1 MQAKHS
7 NSFQSIRSKLI
18 IAFAIST
25 AILILVILTFFWYT
39 NRQAQLQ
46 EINQLLS
53 KTQDK
58 VNAIAIIQRDFFA
71 FETIN
76 SEFYQTGK
84 SQYLDKHHHLLQ
96 SLKLEFDTLSRL
108 PDIQS
113 EDIQLKIN
121 GLEDEIESFEKD
133 FQELIILI
141 KQRGF
146 KDDGIEGEMRDYIH
160 QIEDTNIPALQTTM
174 LMIRR
179 HEKDYIIRK
188 DPKYVDKLKGA
199 VESLRSEIN
208 LQIINPIEK
217 NNLDSLIV
225 LYEKTF
231 YKLVDLEFKI
241 GVEGKQGLKFAIH
254 QNLEKLQMD
263 ILKIDAE
270 IQDIAQNNSQ
280 NTQFYFLI
288 LLFIFLVS
296 NVVVG
301 VSVTR
306 RLGKPISQLSQSI
319 RQIIN
324 QNFDKSAKPQI
335 FSQKDEIGLLSQ
347 DFSLMVEKVH
357 EMTDEV
363 FQQNKELKKSYDNID
378 LLSQIGKEVTSTL
391 AIESI
396 VKTIHR
402 NILKVFPVDIFAV
415 GVYSEDKN
423 SLSFYKCEHKN
434 DQLSITSRSLDNDN
448 SILVWCFKNQ
458 KEIIMGNY
466 QQERKNYLKDII
478 SSSDAGKIPEA
489 RIYLPIS
496 NQGRNY
502 GVMTIQHEK
511 ANTYNEYHL
520 NFLENLAIYTAIAMD
535 NAQALYKIEMQK
547 EAIQASE
554 EELRQNTEELQ
565 ALNDN
570 LETTLQELR
579 ATQSKLVQSEKLA
592 SLGQLIAGIAH
603 EINTPLGA
611 ITASVGNMD
620 SSLENVLKNLP
631 ELLPTLNEAQ
641 LLDFNKI
648 LDEAKENQEVLSS
661 REKRKKRRAL
671 SESIQEMGIENVE
684 NISDLLVDLHIYKE
698 PQRFQ
703 SIFDYSRFEDLLETI
718 YHLATLQEDRGNIE
732 LATKKASRIIF
743 ALKKYVHQE
752 PDGDKTEINITETI
766 DITLTLY
773 QNQIK
778 QDIDLV
784 KNYDSNIPR
793 IMGFADEL
801 TQVWTNLLHNALQ
814 AMNYKGQLTIDVTK
828 GNKSI
833 AIAFSDTGSG
843 IPEDIRKRIFDP
855 FFTTKKSGEG
865 SGLGLDIV
873 RKIVEKHQGE
883 ISVDSEIGQGTTFTV
898 KLPFN

>member
-1 MQAKHS
+1 MTNTHTS
-7 NSFQSIRSKLI
+7 SFQSIRTKLI

-25 AILILVILTFFWYT
+25 AILLLVILTFFWYT

-46 EINQLLS
+46 EINQLLG

-58 VNAIAIIQRDFFA
+58 VNTIAILQRDFFA

-76 SEFYQTGK
+76 SEFYQKGT
-84 SQYLDKHHHLLQ
+84 SQYLEQHHRLLQ
-96 SLKLEFDTLSRL
+96 NLKLEFDTLSQH
-108 PDIQS
+108 PDIHS
-113 EDIQLKIN
+113 EDIQTKITN
-121 GLEDEIESFEKD
+121 LEQEIESFEDD
-133 FQELIILI
+133 FQELITLI
-141 KQRGF
+141 KKRGF
-146 KDDGIEGEMRDYIH
+146 KDDGVEGNMRDYIH
-160 QIEDTNIPALQTTM
+160 QIEDTKIPALQTTM

-188 DPKYVDKLKGA
+188 DPKYVDKLK
-199 VESLRSEIN
+199 ESVNRLRNEVNIH
-208 LQIINPIEK
+208 ITNPNQK
-217 NNLDSLIV
+217 NNLDSLVV
-225 LYEKTF
+225 LYEETF
-231 YKLVDLEFKI
+231 YELVDLEQKI

-263 ILKIDAE
+263 ILKVDAE
-270 IQDIAQNNSQ
+270 IEQIAQSNSKRAQ
-280 NTQFYFLI
+280 LYFLI
-288 LLFIFLVS
+288 LLSVFLIS
-296 NVVVG
+296 NIILG
-301 VSVTR
+301 ISVTK

-319 RQIIN
+319 RQIIDK
-324 QNFDKSAKPQI
+324 NFDKNVKPQI
-335 FSQKDEIGLLSQ
+335 FSQKDEIGLLSK

-363 FQQNKELKKSYDNID
+363 LQQNEELKKSYENID
-378 LLSQIGKEVTSTL
+378 LLSQIGKEITSTL
-391 AIESI
+391 AIQSI
-396 VKTIHR
+396 VKTMYQ
-402 NILKVFPVDIFAV
+402 NILKVFPADIFAV
-415 GVYSEDKN
+415 GVYSEDEN
-423 SLSFYKCEHKN
+423 SLTFYKCESKSEEI
-434 DQLSITSRSLDNDN
+434 SITTRSLDNPN

-458 KEIIMGNY
+458 KEIIMGSY
-466 QQERKNYLKDII
+466 ERDRENYLADTI
-478 SSSDAGKIPEA
+478 SSSDFGKLPEA

-502 GVMTIQHEK
+502 GVMTVQHEQ
-511 ANTYNEYHL
+511 ADIYNEYHL

-547 EAIQASE
+547 ESIQASE

-611 ITASVGNMD
+611 ITASAGNMD
-620 SSLENVLKNLP
+620 SSLENVLNTLP

-641 LLDFNKI
+641 RSDFHQI
-648 LDEAKENQEVLSS
+648 LQEAKENQEVLSS
-661 REKRKKRRAL
+661 REKRQKRRAMRQL
-671 SESIQEMGIENVE
+671 IEEMNIDNVE
-684 NISDLLVDLHIYKE
+684 NISDLLVDLHIYDD

-703 SIFDYSRFEDLLETI
+703 SIFEHIRFEDLLETI
-718 YHLATLQEDRGNIE
+718 YHLATLREDRSNIE

-784 KNYDSNIPR
+784 KNYESNIPR

-814 AMNYKGQLTIDVTK
+814 AMSYKGRLTIDVK
-828 GNKSI
+828 KDKQFI
-833 AIAFSDTGSG
+833 KIAFSDTGSG
-843 IPEDIRKRIFDP
+843 ISEDIKKRIFDP
-855 FFTTKKSGEG
+855 FFTTKKAGEG

-873 RKIVEKHQGE
+873 RKIIQKHQGE
-883 ISVDSEIGQGTTFTV
+883 ITVDSEVGEGTTFTV
-898 KLPFN
+898 KLPFV